1 MEGLQ
6 PFEPLLAQQL
16 DAVVDDGVVGLGRTE
31 AEGHQRRLLL
41 QRRGDVEQVEQQAFG
56 VRVGLGHGQHDVFE
70 PLVEVGQRLG
80 QLARAVQAEHG
91 HGAVGFDL
99 QHRLH
104 HLPDAGR
111 AGVGRDEQGEA
122 HVAVLV
128 ELEIPGEHAA
138 AVEDAG
144 GGEAFGVEPLGQA
157 RGHGG
162 GVFGGVFDADG
173 NLHQRRGGQALRPVA
188 EGGAGVIKGEGL
200 SRGVFAEQREAGEL
214 RMLLPLQPVAR
225 RHAVEEVVG
234 ADLPGVEPGGAEPV
248 GQPVAFGSPVASD
261 RIFRVL
267 AGEEDHVAGG
277 ADLGKGARVEF
288 VDQVAAARMLL
299 HGAVSGKKSSVNR

>member
-6 PFEPLLAQQL
+6 PLEPLLAQQL
-16 DAVVDDGVVGLGRTE
+16 DPVVDDGVVGLGRAE

-41 QRRGDVEQVEQQAFG
+41 QRRRDVEQVEQQAFG

-70 PLVEVGQRLG
+70 PLVEVGQRLS

-91 HGAVGFDL
+91 HGAVGLDL
-99 QHRLH
+99 EHRLH
-104 HLPDAGR
+104 HLPDPGGAGR
-111 AGVGRDEQGEA
+111 GRDEQGKA

-128 ELEIPGEHAA
+128 ELKVSGEHAA

-144 GGEAFGVEPLGQA
+144 GREALGVEPLGQA

-162 GVFGGVFDADG
+162 GVFRGVFYADG
-173 NLHQRRGGQALRPVA
+173 DLHQRWRGQALRPVI
-188 EGGAGVIKGEGL
+188 EGGAGVIKGKGL
-200 SRGVFAEQREAGEL
+200 GGGVFAEQREAGEL
-214 RMLLPLQPVAR
+214 RMLLPLEPVAR

-234 ADLPGVEPGGAEPV
+234 ADLIGVEPGSTQPV
-248 GQPVAFGSPVASD
+248 GQPVALPGAVAPD
-261 RIFRVL
+261 CILRVL
-267 AGEEDHVAGG
+267 AGKKDHVAGG

-288 VDQVAAARMLL
+288 VDQVTAARMLL
-299 HGAVSGKKSSVNR
+299 HGAVSGKKTH